1 MIPFQPRKLV
11 MALAAVLPSVAAVS
25 AFAQEAT
32 APVVASSAPATTA
45 PATPGTPAESAASAE
60 STKAAAATNVRNLS
74 ETRVTA
80 KRLDAARNGLSPDTG
95 SSVYKFDTDDIARLP
110 MGDATPLNQ
119 VLLQA
124 PGVVQDSY
132 GQLHVRGDHSN
143 LQYRINGVIVPEP
156 ISGFGQMLD
165 TRFANQINVL
175 TGALPAQYGYR
186 TAGIV
191 DITTK
196 GASTDEDGEPKAFG
210 GEIGTVLGSN
220 ATHEVNAQI
229 QGTKD
234 RFSYYLS
241 GVFTENNLGIENPT
255 GNRNATH
262 DHTTQ
267 NKSFGMLSYLLD
279 NDSRVSFMFGTSN
292 SRFQIPTRTG
302 LAPKFTLGGVVPP
315 ASEALNANQRE
326 KTDFQIL
333 TYQQKVSPK
342 LDYQV
347 SLFRRA
353 SRIDYMP
360 DPIGDLVYNGVAAD
374 ITRRN
379 EAYGAQGDA
388 SYKLNDKHTLRA
400 GVFVQRERYV
410 ADNTASVFA
419 ADSTGAQTSTTP
431 FTIVD
436 NHSGSGTTMGV
447 YLQDEWKPTDKLTVN
462 YGARYDRVNTIVS
475 EQQLSPRLGL
485 TYDLTP
491 RTRVHAGYARYFTPP
506 PTEKFD
512 TTSVQAFAGTTNALP
527 SDANTAVKSER
538 SNYFD
543 VGVSHQLTPHL
554 TLGLDAY
561 YRDVRHLQDEGQF
574 GNALLYSAF
583 NYERGRI
590 YGLEGSAN
598 YRNGNFGAYLN
609 LAVSRAQ
616 GKGIETG
623 QFNFDA
629 DRLAYINN
637 HWVNLDHDQ
646 RLTAS
651 AGVSYR
657 YSGTTYT
664 SDVLFGTGLRNGFAN
679 TDHLPAYWQM
689 NVGAARDFNL
699 PTLGKFKT
707 RLTVLNIFDRS
718 YQLRDGTGI
727 GVGAPQFAPRR
738 TFLLSV
744 SKPF

>member
-11 MALAAVLPSVAAVS
+11 TALAAVLPSIASVS
-25 AFAQEAT
+25 ALAQEAAT
-32 APVVASSAPATTA
+32 PASP
-45 PATPGTPAESAASAE
+45 PATPTTMAPAAQP
-60 STKAAAATNVRNLS
+60 KPAATNVRDLS

-80 KRLDAARNGLSPDTG
+80 KRLDAARNALSPDTG

-110 MGDATPLNQ
+110 LGDATPLNQ

-143 LQYRINGVIVPEP
+143 LQYRINGVTVPEP

-241 GVFTENNLGIENPT
+241 GVFAENNLGIENPT

-292 SRFQIPTRTG
+292 GRFQIPTRPG
-302 LAPKFTLGGVVPP
+302 LTPQFTLDGAVPP

-347 SLFRRA
+347 SVFRRA

-379 EAYGAQGDA
+379 EAYGVQGDA
-388 SYKLNDKHTLRA
+388 SYKLTDKHTLRA

-436 NHSGSGTTMGV
+436 NHSGSGTTLGV

-543 VGVSHQLTPHL
+543 LGVSHQLTPHL

-623 QFNFDA
+623 QFNFGA
-629 DRLAYINN
+629 DELAYINN

-679 TDHLPAYWQM
+679 TEHLPAYWQM

>member
-1 MIPFQPRKLV
+1 MIPFQPVKLV
-11 MALAAVLPSVAAVS
+11 MALAAVLPPFAAAS
-25 AFAQEAT
+25 AFAQEA
-32 APVVASSAPATTA
+32 ASPAA
-45 PATPGTPAESAASAE
+45 NAATPAGS
-60 STKAAAATNVRNLS
+60 VRDLS
-74 ETRVTA
+74 ETRVSA
-80 KRLDAARNGLSPDTG
+80 KRLDAARNALSPDTG

-110 MGDATPLNQ
+110 LGDATPLNQ

-143 LQYRINGVIVPEP
+143 LQYRINGVIIPEP

-196 GASTDEDGEPKAFG
+196 GAASDEDGEPKAFG

-241 GVFTENNLGIENPT
+241 GVFLENNLGIENPT

-292 SRFQIPTRTG
+292 GRFQIPTRPG
-302 LAPKFTLGGVVPP
+302 LAPQFTLDGAVPP

-333 TYQQKVSPK
+333 TYQQKVSSR

-347 SLFRRA
+347 SVFRRA

-360 DPIGDLVYNGVAAD
+360 DPIGDLVYNGVAAN

-379 EAYGAQGDA
+379 EAYGVQGDA
-388 SYKLNDKHTLRA
+388 SYKLGDKHTLRF
-400 GVFVQRERYV
+400 GVFAQRERYV
-410 ADNTASVFA
+410 ADNTASVFP
-419 ADSTGAQTSTTP
+419 ADDTGAQTSTTP

-462 YGARYDRVNTIVS
+462 YGARYDHVNTIVS

-512 TTSVQAFAGTTNALP
+512 TTSVQAFSGTTNALP

-543 VGVSHQLTPHL
+543 IGVSHQVTPHL

-583 NYERGRI
+583 NFERGRI
-590 YGLEGSAN
+590 YGVEGSAN

-609 LAVSRAQ
+609 VAVSRAQ

-629 DRLAYINN
+629 EELAYINN

-651 AGVSYR
+651 AGVSYL
-657 YSGTTYT
+657 YAGTTYMT
-664 SDVLFGTGLRNGFAN
+664 DVLFGTGLRNGFAN
-679 TDHLPAYWQM
+679 TDRLPAYWKM

-699 PTLGKFKT
+699 PMLGKFKT
-707 RLTVLNIFDRS
+707 RLTVLNVFDRS

>member
-11 MALAAVLPSVAAVS
+11 RALAAVLPSVASVS
-25 AFAQEAT
+25 ALAQEAT
-32 APVVASSAPATTA
+32 PPAATPSTPATTA
-45 PATPGTPAESAASAE
+45 PAT
-60 STKAAAATNVRNLS
+60 NVRDLS

-80 KRLDAARNGLSPDTG
+80 KRLDAARNALSPDTG

-110 MGDATPLNQ
+110 LGDATPLNQ

-196 GASTDEDGEPKAFG
+196 GASADEDGEPKAFG

-241 GVFTENNLGIENPT
+241 GVFLENNLGIENPT
-255 GNRNATH
+255 GSRNATH

-292 SRFQIPTRTG
+292 GRFQIPTRPG
-302 LAPKFTLGGVVPP
+302 LTPQFTLDGAVPP

-347 SLFRRA
+347 SVFRRA

-379 EAYGAQGDA
+379 EAYGLQGDA
-388 SYKLNDKHTLRA
+388 SYKLTDKHTLRA

-410 ADNTASVFA
+410 ANNTSSVFA
-419 ADSTGAQTSTTP
+419 ADDSGAQTSTTP

-436 NHSGSGTTMGV
+436 NHSGSGTTLGV

-543 VGVSHQLTPHL
+543 LGISHQLTPHL

-623 QFNFDA
+623 QFNFGA
-629 DRLAYINN
+629 DELAYINN

-664 SDVLFGTGLRNGFAN
+664 SDVLFGTGLRNGFVN
-679 TDHLPAYWQM
+679 SDHLPAYWQM
-689 NVGAARDFNL
+689 NVGAARDFNV

>member
-1 MIPFQPRKLV
+1 MIPFQPAKLA
-11 MALAAVLPSVAAVS
+11 MALAAVLPSVAALSSGS

-32 APVVASSAPATTA
+32 TPAAAPAAPATTA
-45 PATPGTPAESAASAE
+45 PAT
-60 STKAAAATNVRNLS
+60 KAKSAATNVRDLN

-143 LQYRINGVIVPEP
+143 LQYRINGVIIPEP

-175 TGALPAQYGYR
+175 TGALPAQYGYH

-196 GASTDEDGEPKAFG
+196 GASNDEDGEPKAFG

-241 GVFTENNLGIENPT
+241 GVFAENNLGIENPT

-279 NDSRVSFMFGTSN
+279 NDSRVSFMFGSSN
-292 SRFQIPTRTG
+292 SRFQIPTRPG
-302 LAPKFTLGGVVPP
+302 LEPKFTLDGVVPP

-347 SLFRRA
+347 SVFRRS
-353 SRIDYMP
+353 SRIDYAP

-374 ITRRN
+374 LTRRN
-379 EAYGAQGDA
+379 EAYGLQGDA
-388 SYKLNDKHTLRA
+388 SYKLNDTHTLRA
-400 GVFVQRERYV
+400 GVFVQRERFGT
-410 ADNTASVFA
+410 DNTSSVFP
-419 ADSTGAQTSTTP
+419 ADSTGAQTSGTP

-436 NHSGSGTTMGV
+436 NHSGTGATMGV

-462 YGARYDRVNTIVS
+462 YGARYDHVNTIVS

-485 TYDLTP
+485 TYDLMP

-512 TTSVQAFAGTTNALP
+512 ATSVQAFSGTTNALP

-543 VGVSHQLTPHL
+543 MGVSHQLTPHL

-598 YRNGNFGAYLN
+598 YRNGNLGAYMN
-609 LAVSRAQ
+609 VAVSRAQ

-623 QFNFDA
+623 QFNFGA
-629 DRLAYINN
+629 DELAFINS

-651 AGVSYR
+651 AGVSYL
-657 YSGTTYT
+657 YAGTTYT

-699 PTLGKFKT
+699 PMLGKFKT
-707 RLTVLNIFDRS
+707 RLTVLNLFDRS
-718 YQLRDGTGI
+718 YELRDGTGI

>member
-1 MIPFQPRKLV
+1 MIPFQPVKLV
-11 MALAAVLPSVAAVS
+11 MALAAVLPPFAAAS
-25 AFAQEAT
+25 AFAQEA
-32 APVVASSAPATTA
+32 ASPAA
-45 PATPGTPAESAASAE
+45 NAATPAGS
-60 STKAAAATNVRNLS
+60 VRDLS
-74 ETRVTA
+74 ETRVSA
-80 KRLDAARNGLSPDTG
+80 KRLDAARNALSPDTG

-110 MGDATPLNQ
+110 LGDATPLNQ

-143 LQYRINGVIVPEP
+143 LQYRINGVIIPEP

-196 GASTDEDGEPKAFG
+196 GAASDEDGEPKAFG

-241 GVFTENNLGIENPT
+241 GVFLENNLGIENPT

-292 SRFQIPTRTG
+292 GRFQIPTRPG
-302 LAPKFTLGGVVPP
+302 LAPQFTLDGAVPP

-333 TYQQKVSPK
+333 TYQQKVSSR

-347 SLFRRA
+347 SVFRRA

-360 DPIGDLVYNGVAAD
+360 DPIGDLVYNGVAAN

-379 EAYGAQGDA
+379 EAYGVQGDA
-388 SYKLNDKHTLRA
+388 SYKLGDKHTLRF
-400 GVFVQRERYV
+400 GVFAQRERYV
-410 ADNTASVFA
+410 ADNTASVFP
-419 ADSTGAQTSTTP
+419 ADDTGAQTSTTP

-462 YGARYDRVNTIVS
+462 YGARYDHVNTIVS

-543 VGVSHQLTPHL
+543 IGVSHQVTPHL

-583 NYERGRI
+583 NFERGRI
-590 YGLEGSAN
+590 YGVEGSAN

-609 LAVSRAQ
+609 VAVSRAQ

-629 DRLAYINN
+629 EELAYINN

-651 AGVSYR
+651 AGVSYL
-657 YSGTTYT
+657 YAGTTYMT
-664 SDVLFGTGLRNGFAN
+664 DVLFGTGLRNGFAN
-679 TDHLPAYWQM
+679 TDRLPAYWQM

-699 PTLGKFKT
+699 PMLGKFKT
-707 RLTVLNIFDRS
+707 RLTVLNVFDRS

>member
-1 MIPFQPRKLV
+1 MIPFQPRALV
-11 MALAAVLPSVAAVS
+11 LALAAALPSLAAVP
-25 AFAQEAT
+25 ALAQEA
-32 APVVASSAPATTA
+32 ANPAA
-45 PATPGTPAESAASAE
+45 VAASAT
-60 STKAAAATNVRNLS
+60 STAQAAASNVRDLS

-80 KRLDAARNGLSPDTG
+80 KRLDAARNALSPDTG
-95 SSVYKFDTDDIARLP
+95 SSVYRFDTDDIARLP
-110 MGDATPLNQ
+110 LGDATPLNQ

-124 PGVVQDSY
+124 PGVVQDSF
-132 GQLHVRGDHSN
+132 GQLHVRGDHAN
-143 LQYRINGVIVPEP
+143 LQYRINGVIIPEP
-156 ISGFGQMLD
+156 ISGFGQVLD

-191 DITTK
+191 DIQTK
-196 GASTDEDGEPKAFG
+196 GAATDEAGEPKAVS
-210 GEIGTVLGSN
+210 GEIGTVLGSR
-220 ATHEVNAQI
+220 ATHEVNAQL

-241 GVFTENNLGIENPT
+241 GVFAENNLGIENPT

-279 NDSRVSFMFGTSN
+279 NDSRVSFMFGTAN
-292 SRFQIPTRTG
+292 SRFQIPTRPG
-302 LAPKFTLGGVVPP
+302 LQPQFTLDGVDAP

-333 TYQQKVSPK
+333 TYPQKVSPK

-347 SLFRRA
+347 SVFRRA
-353 SRIDYMP
+353 SRIDYLP
-360 DPIGDLVYNGVAAD
+360 DPVGDLVYNGVASD
-374 ITRRN
+374 VSRRN
-379 EAYGAQGDA
+379 EAYGVQGDA
-388 SYKLNDKHTLRA
+388 SYKLNDRHTLRA
-400 GVFVQRERYV
+400 GLFVQRERFAV
-410 ADNTASVFA
+410 DNASTVFP
-419 ADSTGAQTSTTP
+419 ADSTGAQTSGTP
-431 FTIVD
+431 FTVID
-436 NHSGSGTTMGV
+436 NSSGSGTTLGV
-447 YLQDEWKPTDKLTVN
+447 YLQDEWKPTDRLTIN
-462 YGARYDRVNTIVS
+462 YGARYDHVNTIVS

-485 TYDLTP
+485 TYDLTS
-491 RTRVHAGYARYFTPP
+491 RTRLHAGYARYFTPP

-512 TTSVQAFAGTTNALP
+512 TTTVQKFIGTTNALP

-543 VGVSHQLTPHL
+543 LGISHQLTPHL

-574 GNALLYSAF
+574 GNALLFSAF

-590 YGLEGSAN
+590 YGLEASAN
-598 YRNGNFGAYLN
+598 YREGSFGAYLN
-609 LAVSRAQ
+609 LGVSRAQ

-623 QFNFDA
+623 QFHFDDA
-629 DRLAYINN
+629 ELAYINS

-651 AGVSYR
+651 AGVSYT
-657 YSGTTYT
+657 YWGTTWLA
-664 SDVLFGTGLRNGFAN
+664 DALFGSGLRNGFAN
-679 TDHLPAYWQM
+679 TDHLPAYWQL
-689 NVGAARDFNL
+689 NLGAARDFNL
-699 PTLGKFKT
+699 PLAGKLKT
-707 RLTVLNIFDRS
+707 RLTVLNVLDRS
-718 YQLRDGTGI
+718 YALRDGTGI

>member
-1 MIPFQPRKLV
+1 MIPFQPRALV
-11 MALAAVLPSVAAVS
+11 LALAAALPSLAAVP
-25 AFAQEAT
+25 ALAQEA
-32 APVVASSAPATTA
+32 ANPAA
-45 PATPGTPAESAASAE
+45 VAASAT
-60 STKAAAATNVRNLS
+60 STAQAAASNVRDLS

-80 KRLDAARNGLSPDTG
+80 KRLDAARNALSPDTG
-95 SSVYKFDTDDIARLP
+95 SSVYRFDTDDIARLP
-110 MGDATPLNQ
+110 LGDATPLNQ

-124 PGVVQDSY
+124 PGVVQDSF
-132 GQLHVRGDHSN
+132 GQLHVRGDHAN
-143 LQYRINGVIVPEP
+143 LQYRINGVIIPEP
-156 ISGFGQMLD
+156 ISGFGQVLD

-191 DITTK
+191 DIQTK
-196 GASTDEDGEPKAFG
+196 GAATDEAGEPKAVS
-210 GEIGTVLGSN
+210 GEIGTVLGSR
-220 ATHEVNAQI
+220 ATHEVNAQL

-241 GVFTENNLGIENPT
+241 GVFAENNLGIENPT

-279 NDSRVSFMFGTSN
+279 NDSRVSFMFGTAN
-292 SRFQIPTRTG
+292 SRFQIPTRPG
-302 LAPKFTLGGVVPP
+302 LQPQFTLDGVDAP

-347 SLFRRA
+347 SVFRRA
-353 SRIDYMP
+353 SRIDYLP
-360 DPIGDLVYNGVAAD
+360 DPVGDLVYNGVASD
-374 ITRRN
+374 VSRRN
-379 EAYGAQGDA
+379 EAYGVQGDA
-388 SYKLNDKHTLRA
+388 SYKLNDRHTLRA
-400 GVFVQRERYV
+400 GLFVQRERFAV
-410 ADNTASVFA
+410 DNASTVFP
-419 ADSTGAQTSTTP
+419 ADSTGAQTSGTP
-431 FTIVD
+431 FTVID
-436 NHSGSGTTMGV
+436 NSSGSGTTLGV
-447 YLQDEWKPTDKLTVN
+447 YLQDEWKPTDRLTIN
-462 YGARYDRVNTIVS
+462 YGARYDHVNTIVS

-485 TYDLTP
+485 TYDLTS
-491 RTRVHAGYARYFTPP
+491 RTRLHAGYARYFTPP

-512 TTSVQAFAGTTNALP
+512 TTTVQKFIGTTNALP

-543 VGVSHQLTPHL
+543 LGISHQLTPHL

-574 GNALLYSAF
+574 GNALLFSAF

-590 YGLEGSAN
+590 YGLEASAN
-598 YRNGNFGAYLN
+598 YREGSFGAYLN
-609 LAVSRAQ
+609 LGVSRAQ

-623 QFNFDA
+623 QFHFDDA
-629 DRLAYINN
+629 ELAYINS

-651 AGVSYR
+651 AGVSYT
-657 YSGTTYT
+657 YWGTTWLA
-664 SDVLFGTGLRNGFAN
+664 DALFGSGLRNGFAN
-679 TDHLPAYWQM
+679 TDHLPAYWQL
-689 NVGAARDFNL
+689 NLGAARDFNL
-699 PTLGKFKT
+699 PLAGKLKT
-707 RLTVLNIFDRS
+707 RLTVLNVLDRS
-718 YQLRDGTGI
+718 YALRDGTGI

>member
-25 AFAQEAT
+25 AFAQEANT
-32 APVVASSAPATTA
+32 PAAAPATPATTA
-45 PATPGTPAESAASAE
+45 PATPAASAASAK
-60 STKAAAATNVRNLS
+60 SVAAATNVRDLS

-80 KRLDAARNGLSPDTG
+80 KRLDAARNALSPDTG

-143 LQYRINGVIVPEP
+143 LQYRINGVIIPEP

-196 GASTDEDGEPKAFG
+196 GAATDEDGQPKAFG

-229 QGTKD
+229 QGQKD

-241 GVFTENNLGIENPT
+241 GVFMENNLGIENPT

-279 NDSRVSFMFGTSN
+279 NDSRVSFMFGSSN
-292 SRFQIPTRTG
+292 SRFQIPTRPG
-302 LAPKFTLGGVVPP
+302 LTPQFTLDGAVPP
-315 ASEALNANQRE
+315 ASQALNANQRE

-347 SLFRRA
+347 SVFRRS
-353 SRIDYMP
+353 SRIDYAP

-374 ITRRN
+374 LTRRN
-379 EAYGAQGDA
+379 EAYGLQGDA

-400 GVFVQRERYV
+400 GVFVQRERFGT
-410 ADNTASVFA
+410 DNTSSVFPT
-419 ADSTGAQTSTTP
+419 DSTGAQASGTP

-436 NHSGSGTTMGV
+436 NHSGTGTTMGV

-462 YGARYDRVNTIVS
+462 YGARYDHVNTIVS
-475 EQQLSPRLGL
+475 EQQLSPRLGV

-512 TTSVQAFAGTTNALP
+512 STSVQAFSGTTNALP

-543 VGVSHQLTPHL
+543 LGISHQVTPHL

-623 QFNFDA
+623 QFNFGA
-629 DRLAYINN
+629 DELAYINS

-651 AGVSYR
+651 AGVSYL

-699 PTLGKFKT
+699 PMLGKFKT

>member
-1 MIPFQPRKLV
+1 MIPFQPRALV
-11 MALAAVLPSVAAVS
+11 LALAAALPSLAAVP
-25 AFAQEAT
+25 ALAQEA
-32 APVVASSAPATTA
+32 ANP
-45 PATPGTPAESAASAE
+45 
-60 STKAAAATNVRNLS
+60 AAAAASSTSTAQATASNVRDLS

-80 KRLDAARNGLSPDTG
+80 KRLDAARNALSPDTG
-95 SSVYKFDTDDIARLP
+95 SSVYRFDTDDIARLP
-110 MGDATPLNQ
+110 LGDATPLNQ

-124 PGVVQDSY
+124 PGVVQDSF
-132 GQLHVRGDHSN
+132 GQLHVRGDHAN
-143 LQYRINGVIVPEP
+143 LQYRINGVIIPEP
-156 ISGFGQMLD
+156 ISGFGQVLD

-191 DITTK
+191 DIQTR
-196 GASTDEDGEPKAFG
+196 GAATDEAGEPKAVS
-210 GEIGTVLGSN
+210 GEIGTVLGSR
-220 ATHEVNAQI
+220 ATHEVNAQL

-241 GVFTENNLGIENPT
+241 GVFAENNLGIENPT

-279 NDSRVSFMFGTSN
+279 NDSRVSFMFGTAN
-292 SRFQIPTRTG
+292 SRFQIPTRPG
-302 LAPKFTLGGVVPP
+302 LQPQFTLDGVDAP

-347 SLFRRA
+347 SVFRRA
-353 SRIDYMP
+353 SRIDYSP
-360 DPIGDLVYNGVAAD
+360 DPVGDLVYNGVASD
-374 ITRRN
+374 VSRRN
-379 EAYGAQGDA
+379 EAYGVQGDA
-388 SYKLNDKHTLRA
+388 SYKLNDRHTLRA
-400 GVFVQRERYV
+400 GLFVQRERFAV
-410 ADNTASVFA
+410 DNASTVFP
-419 ADSTGAQTSTTP
+419 ADSTGAQTSGTP
-431 FTIVD
+431 FTVID
-436 NHSGSGTTMGV
+436 NSSGSGTTLGA
-447 YLQDEWKPTDKLTVN
+447 YLQDEWKPTDRLTIN
-462 YGARYDRVNTIVS
+462 YGARYDHVNTIVS

-485 TYDLTP
+485 TYDLTS
-491 RTRVHAGYARYFTPP
+491 RTRLHAGYARYFTPP

-512 TTSVQAFAGTTNALP
+512 TTTVQKFIGTTNALP

-543 VGVSHQLTPHL
+543 LGISHQLTPHL

-574 GNALLYSAF
+574 GNALLFSAF

-590 YGLEGSAN
+590 YGLEASAN
-598 YRNGNFGAYLN
+598 YREGSFGAYLN
-609 LAVSRAQ
+609 LGVSRAQ

-623 QFNFDA
+623 QFHFDDA
-629 DRLAYINN
+629 ELAYINS

-651 AGVSYR
+651 AGVSYK
-657 YSGTTYT
+657 YWGTTWLA
-664 SDVLFGTGLRNGFAN
+664 DALFGSGLRNGFAN
-679 TDHLPAYWQM
+679 TDHLPAYWQL
-689 NVGAARDFNL
+689 NLGAARDFNL
-699 PTLGKFKT
+699 PLVGKLKT
-707 RLTVLNIFDRS
+707 RLTVLNVLDRS
-718 YQLRDGTGI
+718 YALRDGTGI

>member
-1 MIPFQPRKLV
+1 V
-11 MALAAVLPSVAAVS
+11 
-25 AFAQEAT
+25 FA
-32 APVVASSAPATTA
+32 
-45 PATPGTPAESAASAE
+45 
-60 STKAAAATNVRNLS
+60 
-74 ETRVTA
+74 
-80 KRLDAARNGLSPDTG
+80 
-95 SSVYKFDTDDIARLP
+95 
-110 MGDATPLNQ
+110 
-119 VLLQA
+119 
-124 PGVVQDSY
+124 
-132 GQLHVRGDHSN
+132 
-143 LQYRINGVIVPEP
+143 
-156 ISGFGQMLD
+156 
-165 TRFANQINVL
+165 
-175 TGALPAQYGYR
+175 
-186 TAGIV
+186 
-191 DITTK
+191 
-196 GASTDEDGEPKAFG
+196 
-210 GEIGTVLGSN
+210 
-220 ATHEVNAQI
+220 
-229 QGTKD
+229 
-234 RFSYYLS
+234 
-241 GVFTENNLGIENPT
+241 ENNLGIENPT

-279 NDSRVSFMFGTSN
+279 NDSRVSFMFGKSN
-292 SRFQIPTRTG
+292 GRFQIPTRPG
-302 LAPKFTLGGVVPP
+302 LTPQFTLDGAVPP

-347 SLFRRA
+347 SVFRRA

-379 EAYGAQGDA
+379 EAYGVQGDA
-388 SYKLNDKHTLRA
+388 SYKLTDKHTLRA

-419 ADSTGAQTSTTP
+419 ADGSGAQTSTTP

-543 VGVSHQLTPHL
+543 LGVSHQLTPHL

-623 QFNFDA
+623 QFNFGA
-629 DRLAYINN
+629 DELAYINN

-679 TDHLPAYWQM
+679 TEHLPAYWQM

>member
-1 MIPFQPRKLV
+1 MIPFQPAKLV
-11 MALAAVLPSVAAVS
+11 MALAAVLPPFAAAS
-25 AFAQEAT
+25 AFAQEA
-32 APVVASSAPATTA
+32 ASPAA
-45 PATPGTPAESAASAE
+45 NAATPAGS
-60 STKAAAATNVRNLS
+60 VRDLS
-74 ETRVTA
+74 ETRVSA
-80 KRLDAARNGLSPDTG
+80 KRLDAARNALSPDTG

-110 MGDATPLNQ
+110 LGDATPLNQ

-143 LQYRINGVIVPEP
+143 LQYRINGVIIPEP

-196 GASTDEDGEPKAFG
+196 GAASDEDGEPKAFG

-241 GVFTENNLGIENPT
+241 GVFLENNLGIENPT

-292 SRFQIPTRTG
+292 GRFQIPTRPG
-302 LAPKFTLGGVVPP
+302 LAPQFTLDGAVPP

-333 TYQQKVSPK
+333 TYQQKVSSR

-347 SLFRRA
+347 SVFRRA

-360 DPIGDLVYNGVAAD
+360 DPIGDLVYNGVAAN

-379 EAYGAQGDA
+379 EAYGVQGDA
-388 SYKLNDKHTLRA
+388 SYKLGDKHTLRF
-400 GVFVQRERYV
+400 GVFAQRERYV
-410 ADNTASVFA
+410 ADNTASVFP
-419 ADSTGAQTSTTP
+419 ADDTGAQTSTTP

-462 YGARYDRVNTIVS
+462 YGARYDHVNTIVS

-512 TTSVQAFAGTTNALP
+512 TTSVQAFSGTTNALP

-543 VGVSHQLTPHL
+543 IGVSHQVTPQL

-583 NYERGRI
+583 NFERGRI
-590 YGLEGSAN
+590 YGVEGSAN

-609 LAVSRAQ
+609 VAVSRAQ

-629 DRLAYINN
+629 EELAYINN

-651 AGVSYR
+651 AGVSYL
-657 YSGTTYT
+657 YAGTTYMT
-664 SDVLFGTGLRNGFAN
+664 DVLFGTGLRNGFAN
-679 TDHLPAYWQM
+679 TDRLPAYWQM

-699 PTLGKFKT
+699 PMLGKFKT
-707 RLTVLNIFDRS
+707 RLTVLNVFDRS

>member
-1 MIPFQPRKLV
+1 MIPFQPAKLV
-11 MALAAVLPSVAAVS
+11 MALAAVLPPFAAAP
-25 AFAQEAT
+25 AFAQEA
-32 APVVASSAPATTA
+32 APPAA
-45 PATPGTPAESAASAE
+45 NAGNAATPAGS
-60 STKAAAATNVRNLS
+60 VRDLS
-74 ETRVTA
+74 ETRVSA
-80 KRLDAARNGLSPDTG
+80 KRLDAARNALSPDTG

-110 MGDATPLNQ
+110 LGDATPLNQ

-143 LQYRINGVIVPEP
+143 LQYRINGVIIPEP

-196 GASTDEDGEPKAFG
+196 GAASDEDGEPKAFG

-241 GVFTENNLGIENPT
+241 GVFLENNLGIENPT

-292 SRFQIPTRTG
+292 GRFQIPTRPG
-302 LAPKFTLGGVVPP
+302 LAPQFTLDGAVPP

-333 TYQQKVSPK
+333 TYQQKVSSR

-347 SLFRRA
+347 SVFRRA

-379 EAYGAQGDA
+379 EAYGVQGDA
-388 SYKLNDKHTLRA
+388 SYKLGDKHTLRF
-400 GVFVQRERYV
+400 GVFAQRERYV
-410 ADNTASVFA
+410 ADNTSSVFP
-419 ADSTGAQTSTTP
+419 ADDTGAQTSTTP

-436 NHSGSGTTMGV
+436 NHSGSGTTLGV

-462 YGARYDRVNTIVS
+462 YGARYDHVNTIVS
-475 EQQLSPRLGL
+475 EQQLSPRLGV

-527 SDANTAVKSER
+527 SDANTAVRSER

-543 VGVSHQLTPHL
+543 IGVSHQVTPHL

-583 NYERGRI
+583 NFERGRI

-609 LAVSRAQ
+609 VAVSRAQ

-629 DRLAYINN
+629 EELAYINN

-657 YSGTTYT
+657 YAGTTYMT
-664 SDVLFGTGLRNGFAN
+664 DVLFGSGLRNGFAN
-679 TDHLPAYWQM
+679 TDRLPAYWQM

-699 PTLGKFKT
+699 PMLGKIKT
-707 RLTVLNIFDRS
+707 RLTVLNVFDRS

>member
-1 MIPFQPRKLV
+1 MIPFQPAKLV
-11 MALAAVLPSVAAVS
+11 MALAAVLPPFAAAS
-25 AFAQEAT
+25 AFAQEA
-32 APVVASSAPATTA
+32 ASPAA
-45 PATPGTPAESAASAE
+45 NAATPAGS
-60 STKAAAATNVRNLS
+60 VRDLS
-74 ETRVTA
+74 ETRVSA
-80 KRLDAARNGLSPDTG
+80 KRLDAARNALSPDTG

-110 MGDATPLNQ
+110 LGDATPLNQ

-143 LQYRINGVIVPEP
+143 LQYRINGVIIPEP

-196 GASTDEDGEPKAFG
+196 GAASDEDGEPKAFG

-241 GVFTENNLGIENPT
+241 GVFLENNLGIENPT

-292 SRFQIPTRTG
+292 GRFQIPTRPG
-302 LAPKFTLGGVVPP
+302 LAPQFTLDGAVPP

-333 TYQQKVSPK
+333 TYQQKVSSR

-347 SLFRRA
+347 SVFRRA

-360 DPIGDLVYNGVAAD
+360 DPIGDLVYNGVAAN

-379 EAYGAQGDA
+379 EAYGVQGDA
-388 SYKLNDKHTLRA
+388 SYKLGDKHTLRF
-400 GVFVQRERYV
+400 GVFAQRERYV
-410 ADNTASVFA
+410 ADNTASVFP
-419 ADSTGAQTSTTP
+419 ADDTGAQTSTTP

-462 YGARYDRVNTIVS
+462 YGARYDHVNTIVS

-543 VGVSHQLTPHL
+543 IGVSHQVTPQL

-583 NYERGRI
+583 NFERGRI
-590 YGLEGSAN
+590 YGVEGSAN

-609 LAVSRAQ
+609 VAVSRAQ

-629 DRLAYINN
+629 EELAYINN

-651 AGVSYR
+651 AGVSYL
-657 YSGTTYT
+657 YAGTTYMT
-664 SDVLFGTGLRNGFAN
+664 DVLFGTGLRNGFAN
-679 TDHLPAYWQM
+679 TDRLPAYWQM

-699 PTLGKFKT
+699 PMLGKFKT
-707 RLTVLNIFDRS
+707 RLTVLNVFDRS

>member
-1 MIPFQPRKLV
+1 MRVPLFNASARFKGFSMIPFQPRKLV
-11 MALAAVLPSVAAVS
+11 MALAAVLPSVASVS
-25 AFAQEAT
+25 ALAQEAT
-32 APVVASSAPATTA
+32 PPAATPSAPATTA
-45 PATPGTPAESAASAE
+45 PAT
-60 STKAAAATNVRNLS
+60 NVRDLS

-80 KRLDAARNGLSPDTG
+80 KRLDAARNALSPDTG
-95 SSVYKFDTDDIARLP
+95 SSVYKFDTDDIARMPL
-110 MGDATPLNQ
+110 GDATPLNQ

-241 GVFTENNLGIENPT
+241 GVFAENNLGIENPT

-292 SRFQIPTRTG
+292 GRFQIPTRPG
-302 LAPKFTLGGVVPP
+302 LTPQFTLDGAVPP

-347 SLFRRA
+347 SVFRRA

-379 EAYGAQGDA
+379 EAYGVQGDA
-388 SYKLNDKHTLRA
+388 SYKLTDRHTLRA

-419 ADSTGAQTSTTP
+419 ADSSGAQTSTTP
-431 FTIVD
+431 FAIVD

-475 EQQLSPRLGL
+475 EQQLSPRLGV

-543 VGVSHQLTPHL
+543 LGVSHQLTPHL

-629 DRLAYINN
+629 EELAYINN

-651 AGVSYR
+651 AGMSYR

-679 TDHLPAYWQM
+679 TEHLPAYWQM

>member
-1 MIPFQPRKLV
+1 M
-11 MALAAVLPSVAAVS
+11 
-25 AFAQEAT
+25 
-32 APVVASSAPATTA
+32 
-45 PATPGTPAESAASAE
+45 
-60 STKAAAATNVRNLS
+60 
-74 ETRVTA
+74 
-80 KRLDAARNGLSPDTG
+80 
-95 SSVYKFDTDDIARLP
+95 
-110 MGDATPLNQ
+110 
-119 VLLQA
+119 LLQA

-143 LQYRINGVIVPEP
+143 LQYRINGVIIPEP

-196 GASTDEDGEPKAFG
+196 GAASDEDGEPKAFG

-241 GVFTENNLGIENPT
+241 GVFLENNLGIENPT

-292 SRFQIPTRTG
+292 GRFQIPTRPG
-302 LAPKFTLGGVVPP
+302 LAPQFTLDGAVPP

-333 TYQQKVSPK
+333 TYQQKVSSR

-347 SLFRRA
+347 SVFRRA

-360 DPIGDLVYNGVAAD
+360 DPIGDLVYNGVAAN

-379 EAYGAQGDA
+379 EAYGVQGDA
-388 SYKLNDKHTLRA
+388 SYKLGDKHTLRF
-400 GVFVQRERYV
+400 GVFAQRERYV
-410 ADNTASVFA
+410 ADNTASVFP
-419 ADSTGAQTSTTP
+419 ADDTGAQTSTTP

-462 YGARYDRVNTIVS
+462 YGARYDHVNTIVS

-512 TTSVQAFAGTTNALP
+512 TTSVQAFSGTTNALP

-543 VGVSHQLTPHL
+543 IGVSHQVTPQL

-583 NYERGRI
+583 NFERGRI
-590 YGLEGSAN
+590 YGVEGSAN

-609 LAVSRAQ
+609 VAVSRAQ

-629 DRLAYINN
+629 EELAYINN

-651 AGVSYR
+651 AGVSYL
-657 YSGTTYT
+657 YAGTTYMT
-664 SDVLFGTGLRNGFAN
+664 DVLFGTGLRNGFAN
-679 TDHLPAYWQM
+679 TDRLPAYWQM

-699 PTLGKFKT
+699 PMLGKFKT
-707 RLTVLNIFDRS
+707 RLTVLNVFDRS

>member
-11 MALAAVLPSVAAVS
+11 MALAAVLPSIASVS
-25 AFAQEAT
+25 ALAQEAAT
-32 APVVASSAPATTA
+32 PASTPATPATTA
-45 PATPGTPAESAASAE
+45 PAAQPKP
-60 STKAAAATNVRNLS
+60 AAANVRDLS

-80 KRLDAARNGLSPDTG
+80 KRLDAARNALSPDTG

-110 MGDATPLNQ
+110 LGDATPLNQ

-241 GVFTENNLGIENPT
+241 GVFAENNLGIENPT

-292 SRFQIPTRTG
+292 GRFQIPTRPG
-302 LAPKFTLGGVVPP
+302 LTPQFTLDGAVPP

-347 SLFRRA
+347 SVFRRA
-353 SRIDYMP
+353 SRIDYTP

-379 EAYGAQGDA
+379 EAYGVQGDA
-388 SYKLNDKHTLRA
+388 SYKLTDKHTLRA

-419 ADSTGAQTSTTP
+419 ADGSGAQTSTTP

-543 VGVSHQLTPHL
+543 LGVSHQLTPHL

-623 QFNFDA
+623 QFNFGA
-629 DRLAYINN
+629 DELAYINN

-679 TDHLPAYWQM
+679 TEHLPAYWQM

-699 PTLGKFKT
+699 PALGKFKT

>member
-11 MALAAVLPSVAAVS
+11 MALAAVLPSVASVS
-25 AFAQEAT
+25 ALAQEAT
-32 APVVASSAPATTA
+32 PPAATPSTPATTA
-45 PATPGTPAESAASAE
+45 PAT
-60 STKAAAATNVRNLS
+60 NVRDLS

-80 KRLDAARNGLSPDTG
+80 KRLDAARNALSPDTG

-110 MGDATPLNQ
+110 LGDATPLNQ

-196 GASTDEDGEPKAFG
+196 GASADEDGEPKAFG

-241 GVFTENNLGIENPT
+241 GVFLENNLGIENPT

-292 SRFQIPTRTG
+292 GRFQIPTRPG
-302 LAPKFTLGGVVPP
+302 LTPQFTLDGAVPP

-347 SLFRRA
+347 SVFRRA

-379 EAYGAQGDA
+379 EAYGLQGDA
-388 SYKLNDKHTLRA
+388 SYKLTDKHTLRA

-410 ADNTASVFA
+410 ANNTSSVFA
-419 ADSTGAQTSTTP
+419 ADDSGAQTSTTP

-436 NHSGSGTTMGV
+436 NHSGSGTTLGV

-543 VGVSHQLTPHL
+543 LGISHQLTPHL

-629 DRLAYINN
+629 DELAYINN

-657 YSGTTYT
+657 YAGTTYT

-679 TDHLPAYWQM
+679 TEHLPAYWQM
-689 NVGAARDFNL
+689 NVGAARDFNV

>member
-1 MIPFQPRKLV
+1 MIPFQPRALV
-11 MALAAVLPSVAAVS
+11 LALAAALPSLAA
-25 AFAQEAT
+25 APALAQEA
-32 APVVASSAPATTA
+32 ANP
-45 PATPGTPAESAASAE
+45 
-60 STKAAAATNVRNLS
+60 AAAAASSTSTAQATASKVRDLN

-80 KRLDAARNGLSPDTG
+80 KRLDAARNALSPDTG
-95 SSVYKFDTDDIARLP
+95 SSVYRFDTDDIARLP
-110 MGDATPLNQ
+110 LGDSTPLNQ

-124 PGVVQDSY
+124 PGVVQDSF
-132 GQLHVRGDHSN
+132 GQLHVRGDHAN
-143 LQYRINGVIVPEP
+143 LQYRINGVIIPEP
-156 ISGFGQMLD
+156 ISGFGQVLD

-191 DITTK
+191 DIQTK
-196 GASTDEDGEPKAFG
+196 GTATDEAGEPKAIS

-220 ATHEVNAQI
+220 ATHEVNLQL

-241 GVFTENNLGIENPT
+241 GVFAENNLGIENPT

-279 NDSRVSFMFGTSN
+279 NDSRVSFMFGTAN
-292 SRFQIPTRTG
+292 SRFQIPTRPG
-302 LAPKFTLGGVVPP
+302 LEPQFTLDGVTPP

-347 SLFRRA
+347 SVFRRA
-353 SRIDYMP
+353 SRIDYSP
-360 DPIGDLVYNGVAAD
+360 DPVGDLVYNGVASD
-374 ITRRN
+374 VSRRN
-379 EAYGAQGDA
+379 EAYGLQGDA
-388 SYKLNDKHTLRA
+388 SYKLNDRHTLRA
-400 GVFVQRERYV
+400 GLFVQRERFGV
-410 ADNTASVFA
+410 DNASTVFP
-419 ADSTGAQTSTTP
+419 ADSTGAQTSGTP
-431 FTIVD
+431 LTVID
-436 NHSGSGTTMGV
+436 NSSGSGTTLGA
-447 YLQDEWKPTDKLTVN
+447 YLQDEWKPTDRLTIN
-462 YGARYDRVNTIVS
+462 YGARYDHVNTIVS

-485 TYDLTP
+485 TFDLTS
-491 RTRVHAGYARYFTPP
+491 RTRLHAGYARYFTPP

-512 TTSVQAFAGTTNALP
+512 TTTVQKFAGTTNALSP
-527 SDANTAVKSER
+527 DANTAVKSER

-543 VGVSHQLTPHL
+543 LGISHQLTPHL

-574 GNALLYSAF
+574 GNALLFSAF

-590 YGLEGSAN
+590 YGLEASAN
-598 YRNGNFGAYLN
+598 YREGDFGAYLN
-609 LAVSRAQ
+609 LGVSRAQ

-623 QFNFDA
+623 QFHFDDA
-629 DRLAYINN
+629 ELAYINS

-651 AGVSYR
+651 AGVSYK
-657 YSGTTYT
+657 YWGTTWLA
-664 SDVLFGTGLRNGFAN
+664 DALFGSGLRNGFAN
-679 TDHLPAYWQM
+679 TDHLPAYWQL
-689 NVGAARDFNL
+689 NLGAARDFNL
-699 PTLGKFKT
+699 PMVGKLKT
-707 RLTVLNIFDRS
+707 RLTVLNVLDRS
-718 YQLRDGTGI
+718 YELRDGTGI

>member
-11 MALAAVLPSVAAVS
+11 VALATVLPSVASVS
-25 AFAQEAT
+25 ALAQEAST
-32 APVVASSAPATTA
+32 PATPTPPAAA
-45 PATPGTPAESAASAE
+45 PATPAKSAAP
-60 STKAAAATNVRNLS
+60 AATNVHDLS

-80 KRLDAARNGLSPDTG
+80 KRLDAARNALSPDTG

-110 MGDATPLNQ
+110 LGDATPLNQ

-229 QGTKD
+229 HGTKD

-241 GVFTENNLGIENPT
+241 GVFAENNLGIENPT

-279 NDSRVSFMFGTSN
+279 NDSRVSFMFGSSN
-292 SRFQIPTRTG
+292 GRFQIPTRPG
-302 LAPKFTLGGVVPP
+302 LDPKFTLDGVVPP

-347 SLFRRA
+347 SVFRRS

-374 ITRRN
+374 LTRRN
-379 EAYGAQGDA
+379 EAYGLQGDA

-400 GVFVQRERYV
+400 GVFVQRERFGT
-410 ADNTASVFA
+410 DNTSSVFP
-419 ADSTGAQTSTTP
+419 ADSSGAQTSGTP

-436 NHSGSGTTMGV
+436 NHSGTGTTMGV

-462 YGARYDRVNTIVS
+462 YGARYDHVNTIVS
-475 EQQLSPRLGL
+475 EQQLSPRVGL

-512 TTSVQAFAGTTNALP
+512 ATSVQAFSGTTNALP

-543 VGVSHQLTPHL
+543 LGVSHQITPHL

-583 NYERGRI
+583 NYDRGRI

-598 YRNGNFGAYLN
+598 YRNGNLGAYLN
-609 LAVSRAQ
+609 VAVSRAQ

-623 QFNFDA
+623 QFNFGA
-629 DRLAYINN
+629 DELAYINS

-651 AGVSYR
+651 AGVSYL

-689 NVGAARDFNL
+689 NLGAARDFNL
-699 PTLGKFKT
+699 PMLGKFKT

>member
-25 AFAQEAT
+25 AFAQEAAT
-32 APVVASSAPATTA
+32 PATTTTSPA
-45 PATPGTPAESAASAE
+45 P
-60 STKAAAATNVRNLS
+60 ATNVRDLS

-110 MGDATPLNQ
+110 LGDATPLNQ

-143 LQYRINGVIVPEP
+143 LQYRINGVIIPEP

-186 TAGIV
+186 TAGVV

-196 GASTDEDGEPKAFG
+196 GAANDEDGEPKAIS

-229 QGTKD
+229 QGQKD

-241 GVFTENNLGIENPT
+241 GVFAENNLGIENPT

-292 SRFQIPTRTG
+292 SRFQIPTRPG
-302 LAPKFTLGGVVPP
+302 LQPQFTLDGAVPP

-347 SLFRRA
+347 SVFRRA
-353 SRIDYMP
+353 SRIDYTP

-379 EAYGAQGDA
+379 EAYGLQGDA
-388 SYKLNDKHTLRA
+388 SYKLSDKHTLRA
-400 GVFVQRERYV
+400 GVFVQRERFV
-410 ADNTASVFA
+410 ADNTSSVFP
-419 ADSTGAQTSTTP
+419 ADDTGAQTSGTP

-436 NHSGSGTTMGV
+436 NHSGSGTTLGV

-462 YGARYDRVNTIVS
+462 YGARYDHVNTIVS
-475 EQQLSPRLGL
+475 EQQLSPRLGV

-543 VGVSHQLTPHL
+543 LGVSHQLTPHL

-609 LAVSRAQ
+609 MAVSRAQ

-623 QFNFDA
+623 QFNFGA
-629 DRLAYINN
+629 DELAYINS

-651 AGVSYR
+651 AGVSYKVW
-657 YSGTTYT
+657 GTTWMA
-664 SDVLFGTGLRNGFAN
+664 DALFGTGLRNGFAN
-679 TDHLPAYWQM
+679 TNHLPAYWQA
-689 NVGAARDFNL
+689 NLGAARDFNV
-699 PTLGKFKT
+699 PMLGKFKT

>member
-1 MIPFQPRKLV
+1 MIPFQPRTLV
-11 MALAAVLPSVAAVS
+11 AALAAVLPSVAAVS
-25 AFAQEAT
+25 ALAQEAAT
-32 APVVASSAPATTA
+32 PAATPAPAA
-45 PATPGTPAESAASAE
+45 SAAS
-60 STKAAAATNVRNLS
+60 VRDLN

-80 KRLDAARNGLSPDTG
+80 KRLDAARNALSPDTG

-110 MGDATPLNQ
+110 QGDATPLNQ

-132 GQLHVRGDHSN
+132 GQLHVRGDHAN
-143 LQYRINGVIVPEP
+143 LQYRINGVVIPEP

-165 TRFANQINVL
+165 TRFANQIHVL

-186 TAGIV
+186 TAGVV
-191 DITTK
+191 DIETK
-196 GASTDEDGEPKAFG
+196 GAAGDEDGEPKAVS

-229 QGTKD
+229 QGAKD

-241 GVFTENNLGIENPT
+241 GVFAENNLGIENPT
-255 GNRNATH
+255 PNRNATH

-292 SRFQIPTRTG
+292 SRFQIPTRPG
-302 LAPKFTLGGVVPP
+302 LAPQFTLDGAVPP
-315 ASEALNANQRE
+315 ASEALDANQRE

-333 TYQQKVSPK
+333 TYQKKVSPR

-347 SLFRRA
+347 SVFRRA

-360 DPIGDLVYNGVAAD
+360 DPVGDLVYNGVAAD

-379 EAYGAQGDA
+379 EAYGVQGDT
-388 SYKLNDKHTLRA
+388 SYRLTDRHTLRA
-400 GVFVQRERYV
+400 GVFLQRERYV
-410 ADNTASVFA
+410 ADNTSSVFA
-419 ADSTGAQTSTTP
+419 ADGTGAQTGTTP

-447 YLQDEWKPTDKLTVN
+447 YLQDEWKPTDRLTVN
-462 YGARYDRVNTIVS
+462 YGARYDHVNTIVS

-485 TYDLTP
+485 TYDLSS

-512 TTSVQAFAGTTNALP
+512 TTTVQAFNGTTNALP

-543 VGVSHQLTPHL
+543 LGISHQLTPHL

-583 NYERGRI
+583 NFERGRI

-623 QFNFDA
+623 QFNFDT
-629 DRLAYINN
+629 DELAYINN

-651 AGVSYR
+651 AGVSYK
-657 YSGTTYT
+657 YWGTTWMA
-664 SDVLFGTGLRNGFAN
+664 DALFGTGLRNGFAN

-689 NVGAARDFNL
+689 NLGAGRDFNV
-699 PTLGKFKT
+699 PMLGKFKT
-707 RLTVLNIFDRS
+707 RLTVLNVFDRS

>member
-1 MIPFQPRKLV
+1 M
-11 MALAAVLPSVAAVS
+11 S
-25 AFAQEAT
+25 
-32 APVVASSAPATTA
+32 
-45 PATPGTPAESAASAE
+45 
-60 STKAAAATNVRNLS
+60 
-74 ETRVTA
+74 A
-80 KRLDAARNGLSPDTG
+80 KRLDAARNALSPDTG

-110 MGDATPLNQ
+110 LGDATPLNQ

-143 LQYRINGVIVPEP
+143 LQYRINGVIIPEP

-196 GASTDEDGEPKAFG
+196 GAASDEDGEPKAFG

-241 GVFTENNLGIENPT
+241 GVFLENNLGIENPT

-292 SRFQIPTRTG
+292 GRFQIPTRPG
-302 LAPKFTLGGVVPP
+302 LAPQFTLDGAVPP

-333 TYQQKVSPK
+333 TYQQKVSSR

-347 SLFRRA
+347 SVFRRA

-379 EAYGAQGDA
+379 EAYGVQGDA
-388 SYKLNDKHTLRA
+388 SYKLGDKHTLRF
-400 GVFVQRERYV
+400 GVFAQRERYV
-410 ADNTASVFA
+410 ADNTSSVFP
-419 ADSTGAQTSTTP
+419 ADDTGAQTSTTP

-436 NHSGSGTTMGV
+436 NHSGSGTTLGV

-462 YGARYDRVNTIVS
+462 YGARYDHVNTIVS
-475 EQQLSPRLGL
+475 EQQLSPRLGV

-527 SDANTAVKSER
+527 SDANTAVRSER

-543 VGVSHQLTPHL
+543 IGVSHQVTPHL

-583 NYERGRI
+583 NFERGRI

-609 LAVSRAQ
+609 VAVSRAQ

-629 DRLAYINN
+629 EELAYINN

-657 YSGTTYT
+657 YAGTTYMT
-664 SDVLFGTGLRNGFAN
+664 DVLFGSGLRNGFAN
-679 TDHLPAYWQM
+679 TDRLPAYWQM

-699 PTLGKFKT
+699 PMLGKFKT
-707 RLTVLNIFDRS
+707 RLTVLNVFDRS

>member
-1 MIPFQPRKLV
+1 MIPFQPVKLV
-11 MALAAVLPSVAAVS
+11 MALAAVLPPFAAAS
-25 AFAQEAT
+25 AFAQEA
-32 APVVASSAPATTA
+32 ASPAA
-45 PATPGTPAESAASAE
+45 NAATPAGS
-60 STKAAAATNVRNLS
+60 VRDLS
-74 ETRVTA
+74 ETRVSA
-80 KRLDAARNGLSPDTG
+80 KRLDAARNALSPDTG

-110 MGDATPLNQ
+110 LGDATPLNQ

-143 LQYRINGVIVPEP
+143 LQYRINGVIIPEP

-196 GASTDEDGEPKAFG
+196 GAASDEDGEPKAFG

-241 GVFTENNLGIENPT
+241 GVFLENNLGIENPT

-292 SRFQIPTRTG
+292 GRFQIPTRPG
-302 LAPKFTLGGVVPP
+302 LAPQFTLDGAVPP

-333 TYQQKVSPK
+333 TYQQKVSSK

-347 SLFRRA
+347 SVFRRA

-360 DPIGDLVYNGVAAD
+360 DPIGDLVYNGVAAN

-379 EAYGAQGDA
+379 EAYGVQGDA
-388 SYKLNDKHTLRA
+388 SYKLGDKHTLRF
-400 GVFVQRERYV
+400 GVFAQRERYV
-410 ADNTASVFA
+410 ADNTASVFP
-419 ADSTGAQTSTTP
+419 ADDTGAQTSTTP

-462 YGARYDRVNTIVS
+462 YGARYDHVNTIVS

-512 TTSVQAFAGTTNALP
+512 TTSVQAFSGTTNALP

-543 VGVSHQLTPHL
+543 IGVSHQVTPHL

-583 NYERGRI
+583 NFERGRI
-590 YGLEGSAN
+590 YGVEGSAN

-609 LAVSRAQ
+609 VAVSRAQ

-629 DRLAYINN
+629 EELAYINN

-651 AGVSYR
+651 AGVSYL
-657 YSGTTYT
+657 YAGTTYMT
-664 SDVLFGTGLRNGFAN
+664 DVLFGTGLRNGFAN
-679 TDHLPAYWQM
+679 TDRLPAYWQM

-699 PTLGKFKT
+699 PMLGKFKT
-707 RLTVLNIFDRS
+707 RLTVLNVFDRS

>member
-1 MIPFQPRKLV
+1 MIPFQPTKLV
-11 MALAAVLPSVAAVS
+11 MALVAVLPSVAAVS
-25 AFAQEAT
+25 AFAQEAAT
-32 APVVASSAPATTA
+32 PAAASSNVAP
-45 PATPGTPAESAASAE
+45 
-60 STKAAAATNVRNLS
+60 ATNVRDLG

-80 KRLDAARNGLSPDTG
+80 KRLDAARNALSPDTG

-110 MGDATPLNQ
+110 LGDATPLNQ

-124 PGVVQDSY
+124 PGVVQDSF
-132 GQLHVRGDHSN
+132 GQLHVRGDHAN
-143 LQYRINGVIVPEP
+143 LQYRINGVIIPEP

-186 TAGIV
+186 TAGVV
-191 DITTK
+191 DIQTK
-196 GASTDEDGEPKAFG
+196 GAASDEDGQPKAIS

-241 GVFTENNLGIENPT
+241 GVFAENNLGIENPT

-292 SRFQIPTRTG
+292 GRFQIPTRPG
-302 LAPKFTLGGVVPP
+302 LESQFTLDGAVPP

-347 SLFRRA
+347 SLFRRS

-360 DPIGDLVYNGVAAD
+360 DPVGDLVYNGVAAD

-379 EAYGAQGDA
+379 EAYGVQGDA
-388 SYKLNDKHTLRA
+388 SYKLNDRHTLRA
-400 GVFVQRERYV
+400 GVFVQRERFV
-410 ADNTASVFA
+410 ADNTSSVFP
-419 ADSTGAQTSTTP
+419 ADSTGAQTSNTP
-431 FTIVD
+431 FTVVD
-436 NHSGSGTTMGV
+436 NHSGSGTTLGV
-447 YLQDEWKPTDKLTVN
+447 YLQDEWKPTDKLTIN
-462 YGARYDRVNTIVS
+462 YGARYDHVNTSVS

-485 TYDLTP
+485 TYDVDS

-512 TTSVQAFAGTTNALP
+512 ATSVQAFQGTTNALP

-543 VGVSHQLTPHL
+543 LGVSHQLTPHL

-574 GNALLYSAF
+574 GNALLFSAF
-583 NYERGRI
+583 NFERGRI

-598 YRNGNFGAYLN
+598 YREGNFGAYLN
-609 LAVSRAQ
+609 VGVSRAQ

-623 QFNFDA
+623 QFNFDDA
-629 DRLAYINN
+629 ELAYINS

-651 AGVSYR
+651 AGVSYK
-657 YSGTTYT
+657 YWGTTWMA
-664 SDVLFGTGLRNGFAN
+664 DALFGTGLRRGFAN
-679 TDHLPAYWQM
+679 TDHMPAYWQM
-689 NVGAARDFNL
+689 NFGAARDFNL
-699 PTLGKFKT
+699 PMLGKLKT
-707 RLTVLNIFDRS
+707 RLSVLNVFDRS

>member
-11 MALAAVLPSVAAVS
+11 TALAAVLPSIASVS
-25 AFAQEAT
+25 ALAQEAAT
-32 APVVASSAPATTA
+32 PASTPATPATMAPATQ
-45 PATPGTPAESAASAE
+45 PKP
-60 STKAAAATNVRNLS
+60 AATNVRDLS

-80 KRLDAARNGLSPDTG
+80 KRLDAARNALSPDTG
-95 SSVYKFDTDDIARLP
+95 SSVYKFDTDDIARMPL
-110 MGDATPLNQ
+110 GDATPLNQ

-241 GVFTENNLGIENPT
+241 GVFAENNLGIENPT

-292 SRFQIPTRTG
+292 GRFQIPTRPG
-302 LAPKFTLGGVVPP
+302 LTPQFTLDGAVPP

-347 SLFRRA
+347 SVFRRA

-379 EAYGAQGDA
+379 EAYGVQGDA
-388 SYKLNDKHTLRA
+388 SYKLTDRHTLRA

-419 ADSTGAQTSTTP
+419 ADSSGAQTSTTP

-436 NHSGSGTTMGV
+436 NHIGSGTTMGV

-475 EQQLSPRLGL
+475 EQQLSPRLGV

-543 VGVSHQLTPHL
+543 LGVSHQLTPHL

-623 QFNFDA
+623 QFNFGA
-629 DRLAYINN
+629 DELAYINN

-679 TDHLPAYWQM
+679 TEHLPAYWQM

>member
-11 MALAAVLPSVAAVS
+11 MALAAVLPSVASVS
-25 AFAQEAT
+25 ALAQQAT
-32 APVVASSAPATTA
+32 PPASTSATPTTTA
-45 PATPGTPAESAASAE
+45 PAAQPKP
-60 STKAAAATNVRNLS
+60 AATNVRDLS

-80 KRLDAARNGLSPDTG
+80 KRLDAARNALSPDTG

-110 MGDATPLNQ
+110 LGDATPLNQ

-241 GVFTENNLGIENPT
+241 GVFAENNLGIENPT

-292 SRFQIPTRTG
+292 GRFQIPTRPG
-302 LAPKFTLGGVVPP
+302 LTPQFTLDGAVPP

-347 SLFRRA
+347 SVFRRA

-379 EAYGAQGDA
+379 EAYGVQGDA
-388 SYKLNDKHTLRA
+388 SYKLTDKHTLRA

-475 EQQLSPRLGL
+475 EQQLSPRLGV

-543 VGVSHQLTPHL
+543 LGVSHQLTPHL

-629 DRLAYINN
+629 DELAYINN

-679 TDHLPAYWQM
+679 TEHLPAYWQM

>member
-11 MALAAVLPSVAAVS
+11 MALAAVLPSVASVS
-25 AFAQEAT
+25 ALAQEAT
-32 APVVASSAPATTA
+32 PPAATPSTPTTTA
-45 PATPGTPAESAASAE
+45 PAT
-60 STKAAAATNVRNLS
+60 NVRDLS

-80 KRLDAARNGLSPDTG
+80 KRLDAARNALSPDTG

-110 MGDATPLNQ
+110 LGDATPLNQ

-196 GASTDEDGEPKAFG
+196 GASADEDGEPKAFG

-241 GVFTENNLGIENPT
+241 GVFLENNLGIENPT

-292 SRFQIPTRTG
+292 GRFQIPTRPG
-302 LAPKFTLGGVVPP
+302 LTPQFTLDGAVPP

-347 SLFRRA
+347 SVFRRA

-379 EAYGAQGDA
+379 EAYGLQGDA
-388 SYKLNDKHTLRA
+388 SYKLTDKHTLRA

-410 ADNTASVFA
+410 ANNTASVFA
-419 ADSTGAQTSTTP
+419 ADDSGAQTSTTP

-436 NHSGSGTTMGV
+436 NHSGSGTTLGV

-543 VGVSHQLTPHL
+543 LGISHQLTPHL

-623 QFNFDA
+623 QFNFGA
-629 DRLAYINN
+629 DELAYINN

-679 TDHLPAYWQM
+679 TEHLPAYWQM
-689 NVGAARDFNL
+689 NVGAARDFNV

>member
-1 MIPFQPRKLV
+1 MIPFQPAKLV
-11 MALAAVLPSVAAVS
+11 VALAAVLPSFASVS
-25 AFAQEAT
+25 ALAQEAT
-32 APVVASSAPATTA
+32 AQTPPAKSPATNTA
-45 PATPGTPAESAASAE
+45 PATSAAPATPAP
-60 STKAAAATNVRNLS
+60 ATNVRDLS

-110 MGDATPLNQ
+110 LGDATPLNQ

-124 PGVVQDSY
+124 PGVVQDSF
-132 GQLHVRGDHSN
+132 GALHVRGDHSN

-196 GASTDEDGEPKAFG
+196 GASADEDGEPKAFG

-229 QGTKD
+229 HGTKD

-241 GVFTENNLGIENPT
+241 GVFAENNLGIENPT

-292 SRFQIPTRTG
+292 SRFQIPTRPG
-302 LAPKFTLGGVVPP
+302 LDPQFTLDGVVPP

-347 SLFRRA
+347 SVFRRA
-353 SRIDYMP
+353 SRIDYTP
-360 DPIGDLVYNGVAAD
+360 DPVGDLVYNGVAAD
-374 ITRRN
+374 LTRRN
-379 EAYGAQGDA
+379 EAYGLQGDA

-400 GVFVQRERYV
+400 GVFVQRERFGT
-410 ADNTASVFA
+410 DNTSSVFP
-419 ADSTGAQTSTTP
+419 ADDTGAQTSGTP
-431 FTIVD
+431 FTVVD
-436 NHSGSGTTMGV
+436 NHSDTGTTMGV
-447 YLQDEWKPTDKLTVN
+447 YLQDEWKPTDKLTIN
-462 YGARYDRVNTIVS
+462 YGARYDHVNTIVS
-475 EQQLSPRLGL
+475 EQQLSPRVGL

-512 TTSVQAFAGTTNALP
+512 STSVASFLGTTNALP

-543 VGVSHQLTPHL
+543 LGVSHQLTPHL
-554 TLGLDAY
+554 TVGLDAY

-609 LAVSRAQ
+609 VAVSRAQ

-623 QFNFDA
+623 QFNFDP
-629 DRLAYINN
+629 DELAYINS

-651 AGVSYR
+651 AGVSYK
-657 YSGTTYT
+657 YWGTTWMA
-664 SDVLFGTGLRNGFAN
+664 DALFGSGLRSGFAN
-679 TDHLPAYWQM
+679 SDHLAAYWQM
-689 NVGAARDFNL
+689 NLGAARDFSL
-699 PTLGKFKT
+699 PMLGKFKT

-718 YQLRDGTGI
+718 YELRDGTGI

>member
-1 MIPFQPRKLV
+1 MIPFQPAKLV
-11 MALAAVLPSVAAVS
+11 VALAAVLPSFASVS
-25 AFAQEAT
+25 ALAQEAT
-32 APVVASSAPATTA
+32 AQTPPAKSPATNTA
-45 PATPGTPAESAASAE
+45 PATSAAPATPAP
-60 STKAAAATNVRNLS
+60 ATNVRDLS

-110 MGDATPLNQ
+110 LGDATPLNQ

-124 PGVVQDSY
+124 PGVVQDSF
-132 GQLHVRGDHSN
+132 GALHVRGDHSN

-229 QGTKD
+229 HGTKD

-241 GVFTENNLGIENPT
+241 GVFAENNLGIENPT

-292 SRFQIPTRTG
+292 SRFQIPTRPG
-302 LAPKFTLGGVVPP
+302 LDPQFTLDGVVPP

-347 SLFRRA
+347 SVFRRA

-360 DPIGDLVYNGVAAD
+360 DPVGDLVYNGVAAD

-379 EAYGAQGDA
+379 EAYGLQGDA

-410 ADNTASVFA
+410 ADNTSSVFP
-419 ADSTGAQTSTTP
+419 ADSTGAQTSGTP

-436 NHSGSGTTMGV
+436 NHSGSGTTLGV

-462 YGARYDRVNTIVS
+462 YGARYDHVNTIVS
-475 EQQLSPRLGL
+475 EQQLSPRLGV

-543 VGVSHQLTPHL
+543 LGVSHQLTPHL

-609 LAVSRAQ
+609 VAVSRAQ

-623 QFNFDA
+623 QFNFGA
-629 DRLAYINN
+629 DELAYINS

-651 AGVSYR
+651 AGVSYK
-657 YSGTTYT
+657 YWGTTWMA
-664 SDVLFGTGLRNGFAN
+664 DALFGTGLRNGFAN
-679 TDHLPAYWQM
+679 TNHLPAYWQA
-689 NVGAARDFNL
+689 NLGAARDFNL
-699 PTLGKFKT
+699 PMLGKLKT

>member
-11 MALAAVLPSVAAVS
+11 MALAAVLPSIASVS
-25 AFAQEAT
+25 ALAQQAT
-32 APVVASSAPATTA
+32 TPAPTPATPATTA
-45 PATPGTPAESAASAE
+45 PAAQAKP
-60 STKAAAATNVRNLS
+60 AAANVRDLS

-80 KRLDAARNGLSPDTG
+80 KRLDAARNALSPDTG
-95 SSVYKFDTDDIARLP
+95 SSVYKFDTDDIARMPL
-110 MGDATPLNQ
+110 GDATPLNQ

-241 GVFTENNLGIENPT
+241 GVFAENNLGIENPT

-292 SRFQIPTRTG
+292 GRFQIPTRPG
-302 LAPKFTLGGVVPP
+302 LTPQFTLDGAVPP

-347 SLFRRA
+347 SVFRRA

-360 DPIGDLVYNGVAAD
+360 DPIGDLVYNGVAAN
-374 ITRRN
+374 IMRRN
-379 EAYGAQGDA
+379 EAYGVQGDA
-388 SYKLNDKHTLRA
+388 SYKLTDKHTLRA

-419 ADSTGAQTSTTP
+419 ADSSGAQTSTTP

-447 YLQDEWKPTDKLTVN
+447 YLQDEWKPTDKITVN

-543 VGVSHQLTPHL
+543 LGVSHQLTPHL

-583 NYERGRI
+583 NYDRGRI

-629 DRLAYINN
+629 DELAYINN

-679 TDHLPAYWQM
+679 TEHLPAYWQM

>member
-11 MALAAVLPSVAAVS
+11 TALAAVLPSIASVS
-25 AFAQEAT
+25 ALAQEAAT
-32 APVVASSAPATTA
+32 PASP
-45 PATPGTPAESAASAE
+45 PATPTTMAPAAQP
-60 STKAAAATNVRNLS
+60 KPAATNVRDLS

-80 KRLDAARNGLSPDTG
+80 KRLDAARNALSPDTG

-110 MGDATPLNQ
+110 LGDATPLNQ

-241 GVFTENNLGIENPT
+241 GVFAENNLGIENPT

-292 SRFQIPTRTG
+292 GRFQIPTRPG
-302 LAPKFTLGGVVPP
+302 LTPQFTLDGAVPP

-347 SLFRRA
+347 SVFRRA

-379 EAYGAQGDA
+379 EAYGVQGDA
-388 SYKLNDKHTLRA
+388 SYKLTDKHTLRA

-419 ADSTGAQTSTTP
+419 ADSSGAQTSTTP

-436 NHSGSGTTMGV
+436 NHSGNGTTLGV

-475 EQQLSPRLGL
+475 EQQLSPRLGV

-543 VGVSHQLTPHL
+543 LGVSHQLTPHL

-623 QFNFDA
+623 QFNFGA
-629 DRLAYINN
+629 DELAYINN

-679 TDHLPAYWQM
+679 TEHLPAYWQM

>member
-1 MIPFQPRKLV
+1 MIPFQPAKLV
-11 MALAAVLPSVAAVS
+11 MALAAVLPPFAAAS
-25 AFAQEAT
+25 AFAQEA
-32 APVVASSAPATTA
+32 APPAA
-45 PATPGTPAESAASAE
+45 NAGNAATPAGS
-60 STKAAAATNVRNLS
+60 VRDLS
-74 ETRVTA
+74 ETRVSA
-80 KRLDAARNGLSPDTG
+80 KRLDAARNALSPDTG

-110 MGDATPLNQ
+110 LGDATPLNQ

-143 LQYRINGVIVPEP
+143 LQYRINGVIIPEP

-196 GASTDEDGEPKAFG
+196 GAASDEDGEPKAFG

-241 GVFTENNLGIENPT
+241 GVFLENNLGIENPT

-292 SRFQIPTRTG
+292 GRFQIPTRPG
-302 LAPKFTLGGVVPP
+302 LAPQFTLDGAVPP

-333 TYQQKVSPK
+333 TYQQKVSSR

-347 SLFRRA
+347 SVFRRA

-379 EAYGAQGDA
+379 EAYGVQGDA
-388 SYKLNDKHTLRA
+388 SYKLGDKHTLRF
-400 GVFVQRERYV
+400 GVFAQRERYV
-410 ADNTASVFA
+410 ADNTSSVFP
-419 ADSTGAQTSTTP
+419 ADDTGAQTSTTP

-436 NHSGSGTTMGV
+436 NHSGSGTTLGV

-462 YGARYDRVNTIVS
+462 YGARYDHVNTIVS
-475 EQQLSPRLGL
+475 EQQLSPRLGV

-527 SDANTAVKSER
+527 SDANTAVRSER

-543 VGVSHQLTPHL
+543 IGVSHQVTPHL

-583 NYERGRI
+583 NFERGRI

-609 LAVSRAQ
+609 VAVSRAQ

-629 DRLAYINN
+629 EELAYINN

-657 YSGTTYT
+657 YAGTTYMT
-664 SDVLFGTGLRNGFAN
+664 DVLFGSGLRNGFAN
-679 TDHLPAYWQM
+679 TDRLPAYWQM

-699 PTLGKFKT
+699 PMLGKFKT
-707 RLTVLNIFDRS
+707 RLTVLNVFDRS